1 MAELIK
7 MQLGMEVV
15 LGPGHNVLD
24 VDPAPLP
31 KKGEQPPQFRPIS
44 IVAKRLYV
52 SGYHLVWW

>member
-44 IVAKRLYV
+44 IVTKRLD
-52 SGYHLVWW
+52 GLTCHLVWR